1 MDKVILFQGK
11 EYPLQFN
18 FLVFANWERQT
29 GKKISELSSL
39 SQDSGAVEA
48 VDALTLLFFAVQ
60 DSCEEKGIEFEVK
73 LSQFIRGVKPDEIG
87 EMMSKINLGD
97 DEENKRQPAKKLKK
111 LA

>member
-1 MDKVILFQGK
+1 MDKVILFNGI

-18 FLVFANWERQT
+18 FLVFANWEKQT

-60 DSCEEKGIEFEVK
+60 DACEEKGIEFSVK
-73 LSQFIRGVKPDEIG
+73 LTQFIRGVKPEEIG
-87 EMMSKINLGD
+87 QFMSKISLGG
-97 DEENKRQPAKKLKK
+97 DEENKRQPKAPKK
-111 LA
+111 